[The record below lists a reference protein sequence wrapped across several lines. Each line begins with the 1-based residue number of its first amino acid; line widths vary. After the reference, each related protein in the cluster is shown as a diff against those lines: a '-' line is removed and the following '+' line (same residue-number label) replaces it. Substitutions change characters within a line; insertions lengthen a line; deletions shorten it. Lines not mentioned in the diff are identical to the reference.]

1 MPELTNA
8 SIKDLLNAGAQ
19 PVVRTLDAKS
29 LQNQEIPL
37 LLIPDGDGKY
47 SYALLP
53 QLEKYLPDPL
63 RKTGQV
69 LLDDA
74 ESFIWYL
81 KEHGNKAA
89 TNIYLQAKY
98 ESGDVSF
105 LGIINDDETG
115 KPAWRDHKARFIPK
129 KSVEWTR
136 WTSRNGQAMSQI
148 DFANWIEDNIG
159 DITTVEGM
167 PTGAQMLEMALNFEA
182 ASEKRFKSGAR
193 LQSGGIS
200 LEYVDTDD
208 DATRSKM
215 AMFERF
221 SLGLRVLQGGEA
233 YEMSARLKYRIRDG
247 GLSIWFELI
256 RPDKVLEAA
265 TKDIVEKI
273 KNESGFTLLLGSP
286 AE

>member
-1 MPELTNA
+1 
-8 SIKDLLNAGAQ
+8 
-19 PVVRTLDAKS
+19 
-29 LQNQEIPL
+29 
-37 LLIPDGDGKY
+37 
-47 SYALLP
+47 
-53 QLEKYLPDPL
+53 
-63 RKTGQV
+63 
-69 LLDDA
+69 
-74 ESFIWYL
+74 
-81 KEHGNKAA
+81 
-89 TNIYLQAKY
+89 
-98 ESGDVSF
+98 
-105 LGIINDDETG
+105 
-115 KPAWRDHKARFIPK
+115 
-129 KSVEWTR
+129 
-136 WTSRNGQAMSQI
+136 MSQI